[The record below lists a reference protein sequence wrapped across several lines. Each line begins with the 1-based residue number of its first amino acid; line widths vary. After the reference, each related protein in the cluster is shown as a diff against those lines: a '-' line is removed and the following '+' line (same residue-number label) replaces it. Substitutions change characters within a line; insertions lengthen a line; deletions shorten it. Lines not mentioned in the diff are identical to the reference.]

1 MRPQTSPADP
11 RRTARDAAPAGKL
24 KGLVPLAA
32 GGCAIV
38 AVWCGLLPWI
48 AAWPGVARRLA
59 ELDAQGIDPSAMYY
73 SELPAMDGVMADL
86 DRIHR
91 TDPDA
96 FWIRKPGRDR

>member
-1 MRPQTSPADP
+1 MLPRILPADP
-11 RRTARDAAPAGKL
+11 GRTAHDPAPDRKPN
-24 KGLVPLAA
+24 GLVLLAA
-32 GGCAIV
+32 GGCAVV

-48 AAWPGVARRLA
+48 AAWPHVAGRLA

-91 TDPDA
+91 ADPEA